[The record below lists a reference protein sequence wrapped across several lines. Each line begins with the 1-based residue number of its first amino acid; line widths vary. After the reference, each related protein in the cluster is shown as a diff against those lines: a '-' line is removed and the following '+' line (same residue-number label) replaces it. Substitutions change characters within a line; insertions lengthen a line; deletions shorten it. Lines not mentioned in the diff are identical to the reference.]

1 MPATKEYW
9 PLVLEN
15 IKNKVS
21 DSSFKAWFSRLE
33 FVNTGNHG
41 RKIIIGVPSA
51 FNKKYI
57 ENKFKSELR
66 EAISKYYPQV
76 VHIDYKVNQT
86 SEITQFDH
94 PQEPLIDQPNQSQP
108 TQPEP
113 TLSSYLPSKSLS
125 NLNPKYTFENFVV
138 TKNNELAVSVCKSI
152 VEQPGTMYNPIFIH
166 GSVGLG
172 KTHLIQAIGQ
182 KMLEAH
188 PSFNIKYI
196 TSETFVNQFILA
208 FQKRKMD
215 EFREYYRSVDLL
227 LIDDIQ
233 FIASKEATQEVFF
246 HTFNELHQLNKQII
260 ITSDRTPKNL
270 AGIED
275 RLISRFEWGM
285 VVDII
290 KPDLESRMAI
300 LKDKSERM
308 GLILSDSQ
316 CSMIAESIDSN
327 IRELEGVL
335 NKLKAK
341 LQISTNTE
349 LSDQEV
355 ASLLSISQSES
366 PIKITLDVSTQTPD
380 RILQAVCKLF
390 SITKADVLGT
400 SRQKNIALA
409 RQITMWF
416 YKYELDLSYPTI
428 GKLFSGRD
436 HTTAMHGCN
445 KVNKLI
451 DSDPK
456 IAAKIQTVKDLLLH
470 M

>member
-1 MPATKEYW
+1 MPATQEYW

-15 IKNKVS
+15 IKSKVTE
-21 DSSFKAWFSRLE
+21 SSYKAWFSRLE
-33 FVNTGNHG
+33 FVSTGNQG

-51 FNKKYI
+51 FNKQYI
-57 ENKFKSELR
+57 ENKFKGELR
-66 EAISKYYPQV
+66 DAIGKYYPQV
-76 VHIDYKVNQT
+76 VHIDYKVTQT
-86 SEITQFDH
+86 NDTIEM
-94 PQEPLIDQPNQSQP
+94 DQPEEIIKTSDSHQTVTRPDPS
-108 TQPEP
+108 
-113 TLSSYLPSKSLS
+113 LSTYLPSKSLS
-125 NLNPKYTFENFVV
+125 NLNPKYTFDNFVV

-152 VEQPGTMYNPIFIH
+152 VDQPGTMYNPIFIY

-182 KMLEAH
+182 KMLETH

-246 HTFNELHQLNKQII
+246 HTFNELHQANKQII
-260 ITSDRTPKNL
+260 ITSDRAPKTL
-270 AGIED
+270 VGIEE
-275 RLISRFEWGM
+275 RLVSRFEWGM
-285 VVDII
+285 VVDIV

-300 LKDKSERM
+300 LSDKAMRM
-308 GLILSDSQ
+308 GVALNPDQ
-316 CSMIAESIDSN
+316 CTMIAESIDSN

-335 NKLKAK
+335 NKIKAK
-341 LQISTNTE
+341 LQISMQPS
-349 LSDQEV
+349 LSDEEV
-355 ASLLSISQSES
+355 ALLLNKTQPDN
-366 PIKITLDVSTQTPD
+366 PIRINLDVSTQTPD

-390 SITKADVLGT
+390 AISKADVLGS

-416 YKYELDLSYPTI
+416 YKFELDLSYPTI
-428 GKLFSGRD
+428 GKMFNGRD
-436 HTTAMHGCN
+436 HTTVMHGCN
-445 KVNKLI
+445 KINKLLKT
-451 DSDPK
+451 DTKTSN
-456 IAAKIQTVKDLLLH
+456 KIQTIKDLLLH